1 MPIKQV
7 LAGSTNN
14 FSAKGEKQMIRHRI
28 RSTIPLMGGLGLFAL
43 IGCGD
48 MNQLK
53 GVLGKGDSGKDSQTD
68 ALNLTDEAAQSE
80 QDEATASAND
90 VEIVPPFALTAEETA
105 ALPTY
110 LQIVKEARD
119 YTRKL
124 LGLSADPVKEFHAA
138 IQAARAISTSPEDF
152 KENIAS
158 AREKFKAA
166 MEAQKEQ
173 AAAAKAQHADELAK
187 ILSATQKV
195 FLDCGD
201 DFDRVRDPGKHRHKG
216 EKHGKRDGHQRGK
229 HGRGHGPDPFHKMM
243 KLADNATGTS
253 TGTNPSTTSQADSQA
268 CQDAS
273 AALKALITP

>member
-1 MPIKQV
+1 M
-7 LAGSTNN
+7 T
-14 FSAKGEKQMIRHRI
+14 RHHI
-28 RSTIPLMGGLGLFAL
+28 RSTIPLMGGFVLSAL
-43 IGCGD
+43 MGCGD

-53 GVLGKGDSGKDSQTD
+53 EVLGKGDGSKDSQTD

-80 QDEATASAND
+80 MDEATASAND
-90 VEIVPPFALTAEETA
+90 VEIVPPFALTAEEA
-105 ALPTY
+105 ATLPTY
-110 LQIVKEARD
+110 LQIVREARD

-124 LGLSADPVKEFHAA
+124 LGLTKDPIKEFHAA
-138 IQAARAISTSPEDF
+138 IEAARAISTSPEDF

-173 AAAAKAQHADELAK
+173 VAAAKAQHAEELAK

-201 DFDRVRDPGKHRHKG
+201 DFERVKDPGKHRHKG
-216 EKHGKRDGHQRGK
+216 EKHGKGDGHQRGK
-229 HGRGHGPDPFHKMM
+229 HGRGHGPDPFRRMM
-243 KLADNATGTS
+243 KLADDTTGTS
-253 TGTNPSTTSQADSQA
+253 TGTSPSPTPQADSQA
-268 CQDAS
+268 CKDTS